1 MDETNESLNKK
12 LKLEIEEGRIEI
24 GELIVPNSYNKI
36 VISNGQV
43 STEKVEIKGRE
54 IPLESIWK
62 KLLKKQQKY
71 MRLREDSEYELLQQ
85 S

>member
-24 GELIVPNSYNKI
+24 GELIVPQSYHKV

-43 STEKVEIKGRE
+43 STGKVEIEGRKV
-54 IPLESIWK
+54 PLESIRK
-62 KLLKKQQKY
+62 KLLKEQKKT
-71 MRLREDSEYELLQQ
+71 YEITGRFRT
-85 S
+85 

>member
-24 GELIVPNSYNKI
+24 GELIVPQSYDKV

-43 STEKVEIKGRE
+43 STEKVEIEGRK
-54 IPLESIWK
+54 IPLKVSEK
-62 KLLKKQQKY
+62 NCLKNSKNI
-71 MRLREDSEYELLQQ
+71 
-85 S
+85 

>member
-1 MDETNESLNKK
+1 MDETNESLNEK

-54 IPLESIWK
+54 TPLESI
-62 KLLKKQQKY
+62 
-71 MRLREDSEYELLQQ
+71 
-85 S
+85 